1 MEWLLANKDTIIAV
15 VTAVVT
21 CAAAIAALTPNTK
34 DDGWVGKLQ
43 GLVNML
49 ALNVGKA
56 KNKGD

>member
-21 CAAAIAALTPNTK
+21 CAAAIAAITPNTK
-34 DDGWVGKLQ
+34 DDGIVGKLQ
-43 GLVNML
+43 GLLNML

-56 KNKGD
+56 KNQGD

>member
-21 CAAAIAALTPNTK
+21 AAAAIAAITPNTT
-34 DDGWVGKLQ
+34 DDGLVGKLQ
-43 GLVNML
+43 KLVNML